1 MIRLYGG
8 SVADAVVYELEKLRC
23 NGCLEI
29 FTAPL
34 PSDAGKN
41 KYTPSFNAAL
51 AVHHYMLG
59 MPFYRLQQYHK
70 NIGIP
75 LAASNQFSCM
85 ETLLGSVLPVYNEC
99 LRQASNA
106 NTHYID
112 DTKAFIQSMYI
123 ENKTA
128 DSKSRVG
135 MFSTGIIAK
144 LEQNDIY
151 IIATGRN
158 HAGENISKIL
168 KKRQDEKKSILMCD
182 ALSRNVA
189 IEPEI
194 KKLLITCFCL
204 VHARRNF
211 YESFDD
217 WPEVGEFVLNSFAK
231 IYTNDAYCRLH
242 NFDKYERLRYHREHS
257 RPIMKELYRYCCQQ
271 LDDKLVEPN
280 SSIGKAINYLIKHRR
295 QLTRFL
301 RVPGAPLDN
310 NSAERLIKRAIT
322 YRKNSLSYLNPY
334 GAFVG
339 DVLMTLIFTAHQAEI
354 APVDYLIALQENA
367 AALVNNP
374 ELWMPWNYQDN
385 FVQPLRLA
393 A

>member
-1 MIRLYGG
+1 MYGG
-8 SVADAVVYELEKLRC
+8 SIADAVLYELEKLRC

-34 PSDAGKN
+34 PDKAGKN

-51 AVHHYMLG
+51 AVNHYMLG

-75 LAASNQFSCM
+75 LAASNQFACM
-85 ETLLGSVLPVYNEC
+85 ETLLGAALPVYNEY
-99 LRQASNA
+99 LRQAGNA
-106 NTHYID
+106 DMHYID
-112 DTKAFIQSMYI
+112 DTKVFIQSLFM

-128 DSKSRVG
+128 ARASRVG
-135 MFSTGIIAK
+135 MFSTGIIAQ
-144 LEQNDIY
+144 LEKNNIY

-158 HAGENISKIL
+158 HAGENISEIL
-168 KKRQDEKKSILMCD
+168 KKRQVVSKSILMCD
-182 ALSRNVA
+182 ALSRNVS
-189 IEPEI
+189 INTEI
-194 KKLLITCFCL
+194 KRLLIICFCL

-211 YESFDD
+211 YECYDD
-217 WPEVGEFVLNSFAK
+217 YPELCEFVLESFAK
-231 IYTNDAYCRLH
+231 IYINDAYCKQQKFNKHQRLQ
-242 NFDKYERLRYHREHS
+242 YHREHS
-257 RPIMKELYRYCCQQ
+257 RPVMKELYRRCCQQ
-271 LDDKLVEPN
+271 LDEKLIEPN
-280 SSIGKAINYLIKHRR
+280 SSIGDAIKYLIKHRR

-301 RVPGAPLDN
+301 RIPGAPLDN
-310 NSAERLIKRAIT
+310 NSCERLIKRVIT
-322 YRKNSLSYLNPY
+322 YRKNSLRYRNLY

-354 APVDYLIALQENA
+354 NPTSYLTALQENSA
-367 AALVNNP
+367 VIKRNP

-385 FVQPLRLA
+385 LEQQQSLA